1 MLYMLFQRYCAL
13 KLILSLAITYLSIAF
28 FSVACT
34 SDKLTPPSDLKIQ
47 LQYYYNAASPDQQ
60 SLESGLKWYFSYLGA
75 TLQKGQLA
83 NAIKWKRNTNH
94 NALLEIDCSKLG
106 FSLAAEDALKQIIQV
121 IKNSPAYQENQYI
134 DLGRFVALTLN
145 SSNHY
150 YAITG
155 VYPSFND
162 FKNAYNFEDTA
173 VISLNNGASSVTSG
187 NRIIYQTKNAVT
199 NFQQMAFIA
208 LEGTGDLQQ
217 GNFEA
222 SDFEVFD
229 FMPNGQP
236 RFAIYDEH
244 GQLKTAVPMPLGEA
258 GKPAKCIWCHESTI
272 QPNFVLQHPQST
284 AFNQN
289 INIKNTLLNT
299 ARNQFDS
306 DLSYLLLQEHHFA
319 ELLYIS
325 FMEPTAERL
334 AQEWN
339 YTLTETQALLQT
351 YTTHTHHEYPQLGNL
366 YNRNDV
372 DHLHPLPVL
381 QTPESAHEASFYEP
395 NF

>member
-1 MLYMLFQRYCAL
+1 MFLQRYYSL
-13 KLILSLAITYLSIAF
+13 KLILSLVITYLSISL
-28 FSVACT
+28 FSIACT
-34 SDKLTPPSDLKIQ
+34 ADKLAPPSNLKIE

-75 TLQKGQLA
+75 TLQKGQLEQ
-83 NAIKWKRNTNH
+83 AIEWKQRTNQM
-94 NALLEIDCSKLG
+94 ARLEIDCSKLG
-106 FSLAAEDALKQIIQV
+106 FSVPAQKALKKIFQA
-121 IKNSPAYQENQYI
+121 IKSRTAYQENQYI
-134 DLGRFVALTLN
+134 DLGRFVVLTLN

-155 VYPSFND
+155 VYPTFND
-162 FKNAYNFEDTA
+162 FENAYNFEDTA
-173 VISLNNGASSVTSG
+173 VISLNNGESSVTSG
-187 NRIIYQTKNAVT
+187 NRIIYQTKESITDFN
-199 NFQQMAFIA
+199 QMSFIA
-208 LEGTGDLQQ
+208 LEGTGDVQQ

-236 RFAIYDEH
+236 RFAIYDEN
-244 GQLKTAVPMPLGEA
+244 GQLKTAVPTPLGEA
-258 GKPAKCIWCHESTI
+258 GKPAKCMWCHESTI
-272 QPNFVLQHPQST
+272 QPNFVLQHPQSL

-289 INIKNTLLNT
+289 INTKNTLLNT
-299 ARNQFDS
+299 ARNQFNS

-325 FMEPTAERL
+325 FMEPSAERL

-339 YTLTETQALLQT
+339 YTLTETQALLQN
-351 YTTHTHHEYPQLGNL
+351 YATHTHHEYPQLGNL
-366 YNRNDV
+366 YDRSDI
-372 DHLHPLPVL
+372 DHLHPSPVL
-381 QTPESAHEASFYEP
+381 QVPESAHEASLYEP

>member
-1 MLYMLFQRYCAL
+1 MIFAQWYRPIQW
-13 KLILSLAITYLSIAF
+13 ILSYTMTTLSITF

-34 SDKLTPPSDLKIQ
+34 ADKLASPTDLKIQ
-47 LQYYYNAASPDQQ
+47 LQYYYNNASPDQQ

-75 TLQKGQLA
+75 RLQKGQLDK
-83 NAIKWKRNTNH
+83 AIEWKQQTNRL
-94 NALLEIDCSKLG
+94 ALLEIDCSKLG
-106 FSLAAEDALKQIIQV
+106 FSVPAQTALKRIIQT
-121 IKNSPAYQENQYI
+121 IKNSPSYQKNKHI
-134 DLGRFVALTLN
+134 DLGRFVVLTLN
-145 SSNHY
+145 SSHHY

-155 VYPSFND
+155 VYPTFNA
-162 FKNAYNFEDTA
+162 FKAAYNFEDTA
-173 VISLNNGASSVTSG
+173 VIRLNNGASSVTSG
-187 NRIIYQTKNAVT
+187 NRIIYQTKEGFSA
-199 NFQQMAFIA
+199 FQQMAFMA
-208 LEGTGDLQQ
+208 LEGTGDVQQ

-222 SDFEVFD
+222 TDFEVFD

-244 GQLKTAVPMPLGEA
+244 GALKTAVPRVLGEA

-284 AFNQN
+284 AFNQTVRSQN
-289 INIKNTLLNT
+289 RLLNT
-299 ARNQFDS
+299 ARNQLDS

-325 FMEPTAERL
+325 FLEPNAERL

-339 YTLTETQALLQT
+339 YTLTETQALLQN

-366 YNRNDV
+366 YNRSEV
-372 DHLHPLPVL
+372 DQLNPSAVL

-395 NF
+395 DF